1 MPADVPAGIPE
12 PIRRSMRILAT
23 HRALFGRREGAE
35 RTGRT
40 MTEADICRV
49 IETFELCYV
58 RWALVG
64 TYAIGLVT
72 EPRATPDFDFIV
84 ETAGLAS
91 LLRQL
96 AKEFGELGETDM
108 GAEIQLKAIDVDL
121 IGTSNHPLFHAA
133 IEQVRTVGDWKVPR
147 TEVLIV
153 LKFLAARSLHRVRH
167 RRAQDLGD
175 LCCVYEVGRRDL
187 DRAAMIELSRRA
199 YPGAEREFSELLD
212 KIDRGEPIAI

>member
-1 MPADVPAGIPE
+1 MSPAGIPE
-12 PIRRSMRILAT
+12 AIRRSMRILAT
-23 HRALFGRREGAE
+23 HRALFGRRAGAE

-40 MTEADICRV
+40 MAEADICRV
-49 IETFELCYV
+49 IEAFEFCHV

-91 LLRQL
+91 VVRRLR
-96 AKEFGELGETDM
+96 KEFGELGETDM
-108 GAEIQLKAIDVDL
+108 GVEIQLKAIDVDL
-121 IGTSNHPLFHAA
+121 IGASNHPLFHAA
-133 IEQVRTVGDWKVPR
+133 VEQVRTVGDWKVPR
-147 TEVLIV
+147 TEVLII
-153 LKFLAARSLHRVRH
+153 LKFMAARSVRRDRH

-187 DRAAMIELSRRA
+187 DRTAMIELSRLV
-199 YPGAEREFSELLD
+199 YPGAEREFGELLD

>member
-1 MPADVPAGIPE
+1 MSEVDVG
-12 PIRRSMRILAT
+12 
-23 HRALFGRREGAE
+23 
-35 RTGRT
+35 
-40 MTEADICRV
+40 RV
-49 IETFELCYV
+49 IEVFESCHV

-91 LLRQL
+91 AISRL

-121 IGTSNHPLFHAA
+121 IGASNHPLFLVAL
-133 IEQVRTVGDWKVPR
+133 EQVRRVRDWKVPP

-153 LKFLAARSLHRVRH
+153 LKLMAARSL
-167 RRAQDLGD
+167 RRDRYQRMQDMAD
-175 LCCVYEVGRRDL
+175 LCRVYEVGQRDL
-187 DRAAMIELSRRA
+187 DRSAMIELSRLV
-199 YPGAEREFSELLD
+199 YPGAERELTELLD
-212 KIDRGEPIAI
+212 KIAASRSRSEPALS